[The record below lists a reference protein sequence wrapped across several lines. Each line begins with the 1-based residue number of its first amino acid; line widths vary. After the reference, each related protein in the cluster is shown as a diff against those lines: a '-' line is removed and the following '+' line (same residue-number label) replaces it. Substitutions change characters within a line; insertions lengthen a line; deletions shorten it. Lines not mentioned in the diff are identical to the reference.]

1 MERPNR
7 ARLLTALA
15 LAALIYLPTLFAP
28 PHLMDDVDAVQ
39 AQIARNMLDSGDWVS
54 ARLDGVLYLEKAPM
68 PYWMMAASYAVFGV
82 HDWAARLPF
91 VLSILSLCALVY
103 FMGCWAFSET
113 AGFAA
118 SLVLGTSIGVFLFT
132 RILIPDITLTLTI
145 ALALWAL
152 LRALDD
158 AETRPSLWAAVMAVS
173 IGVGL
178 LLKGLIAL
186 LFPVAAGVLYLFFSG
201 QLFSKEAWR
210 RIHPFFGTAIV
221 LAVAA
226 PWHVLATLRNPPYF
240 DFSMTSGPGQYRGF
254 FWFYFFNEHILRFL
268 NRRWPRDYNTVPRHL
283 FWLFHLLWFF
293 PWSAYLPRLFKLGFR
308 GADRAARTRL
318 LLLCW
323 LGFILVFFT
332 FSTTQEYY
340 SMPAYPAFAL
350 LIGCAVTEDSVW
362 IRRGARAVAA
372 VASLALAAIVFILAN
387 VWSLP
392 APGDISAA
400 LTQNPDMYT
409 LSLGHMGDLTLHS
422 FAYLRPPLLLAGAAF
437 LVGAFAA
444 WRYRPRFTLLG
455 LALMMVLFLNAAR
468 IAMQTF
474 DPYLS
479 SAPLAAALN
488 RAPKGT
494 VIFGD
499 QYYVFSSVFFYSSP
513 DRALL
518 YRGRYNNLEY
528 GSYAPGAPDVFLD
541 DAGLL
546 ARWRQPERAYLFLE
560 GPKVKAVETLLGREW
575 LHLVQTSGG
584 KYLFSNHPWTAG
596 FTQ

>member
-7 ARLLTALA
+7 LRLLTVLA
-15 LAALIYLPTLFAP
+15 LAALIYVPTLSAP

-39 AQIARNMLDSGDWVS
+39 AQIGRNMLVSGDWVS
-54 ARLDGVLYLEKAPM
+54 ARLDGVLYLEKAPL
-68 PYWMMAASYAVFGV
+68 PYWMIAASYAVCGV

-91 VLSILSLCALVY
+91 VVSILALCALVY
-103 FMGCWAFSET
+103 FMGCWAFSEP
-113 AGFAA
+113 AGFYSALA
-118 SLVLGTSIGVFLFT
+118 LATCIGVFLFT

-145 ALALWAL
+145 AFALWAL
-152 LRALDD
+152 LRALD
-158 AETRPSLWAAVMAVS
+158 EEEPRPRLWAALMAAS
-173 IGVGL
+173 IGLGL

-186 LFPVAAGVLYLFFSG
+186 VFPVAAGVLYLFFSRR
-201 QLFSKEAWR
+201 LFDKRAWQ
-210 RIHPFFGTAIV
+210 RIHPFSGTLIV

-226 PWHVLATLRNPPYF
+226 PWHILATLKNPPYL

-293 PWSAYLPRLFKLGFR
+293 PWSAYLPRLFKLGYR
-308 GADRAARTRL
+308 GPDRASRMRL
-318 LLLCW
+318 LALCW

-350 LIGCAVTEDSVW
+350 LLGAAIAEDTSW

-372 VASLALAAIVFILAN
+372 VATLAFAAIAFILAN
-387 VWSLP
+387 VWNLP
-392 APGDISAA
+392 TPGDISSA

-409 LSLGHMGDLTLHS
+409 LSLGHMGDLTLRS
-422 FAYLRPPLLLAGAAF
+422 FAYLRPPLLLAGLAF
-437 LVGAFAA
+437 LTGAVAA
-444 WRYRPRFTLLG
+444 WRYRPHLTQLG

-468 IAMQTF
+468 IAMRTF

-479 SAPLAAALN
+479 SQPLASTLSQ
-488 RAPKGT
+488 APKGT

-499 QYYVFSSVFFYSSP
+499 QYYVFSSVFFYANL

-541 DAGLL
+541 DAGLA
-546 ARWRQPERAYLFLE
+546 ARWKTPERAYLLLE
-560 GPKVKAVETLLGREW
+560 GPKVDGVENLLGREW
-575 LHLVQTSGG
+575 LHLVKESGG
-584 KYLFSNHPWTAG
+584 KFLFSNHPWTTG
-596 FTQ
+596 VQP